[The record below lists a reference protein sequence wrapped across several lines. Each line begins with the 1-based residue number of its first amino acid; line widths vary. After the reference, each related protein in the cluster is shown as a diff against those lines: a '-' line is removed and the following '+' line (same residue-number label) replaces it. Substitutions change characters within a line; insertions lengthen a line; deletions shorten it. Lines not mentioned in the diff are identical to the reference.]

1 MIIMNYNWIDKTK
14 YTIDSFLL
22 MDRWI
27 IRMIIS
33 QTENWDDLRVNM
45 SIALAKRP
53 YVAWYCCHKAPEIKE
68 IVDKLLENAPV
79 NISEEMLRNAEE
91 FIVEALETDIVY
103 TDPETMNSNC
113 DYIINWTEDKL
124 LELADFSDKIV
135 LDVGS
140 GTGRLAFTAAK
151 FAKRVY
157 ASEPCDMLREYLRDR
172 IKREGITNMVVLD
185 GTVEQIPFED
195 STFDIVMCAHVL
207 GDDFE
212 NEVKELERV
221 VKNGGFILD
230 CMGEDNKK
238 RNKPND
244 ELVNRGF
251 ESFYYKSVLGGDIY
265 RYRKH
270 VKK

>member
-1 MIIMNYNWIDKTK
+1 MSYNWIYETK

-33 QTENWDDLRVNM
+33 ETENCEKFRTNM

-53 YVAWYCCHKAPEIKE
+53 YVAWYCCQKAPEIKA
-68 IVDKLLENAPV
+68 IVDKLLQTAPDY
-79 NISEEMLRNAEE
+79 ISEEMLRNAEE
-91 FIVEALETDIVY
+91 FIIKVRETDIVY
-103 TDPETMNSNC
+103 TDPETMNNNC
-113 DYIINWTEDKL
+113 DYIVNWTEDKL
-124 LELADFSDKIV
+124 LELADFSNKVV

-140 GTGRLAFTAAK
+140 GTGRLSFTAAK

-195 STFDIVMCAHVL
+195 STFDIVTCAHVL
-207 GDDFE
+207 GDNFE
-212 NEVKELERV
+212 SEVKELERV
-221 VKNGGFILD
+221 VKNGGLILD
-230 CMGEDNKK
+230 CMGEDNK
-238 RNKPND
+238 RRDKPSED
-244 ELVNRGF
+244 LINRGF
-251 ESFYYKSVLGGDIY
+251 EAFHYKSVLGGDIY
-265 RYRKH
+265 RYRK
-270 VKK
+270 KIIK